1 MLVAAAPTTRKHVSA
16 MMVIALGK
24 PYALPFHEHDHFPDN
39 WALIKAAE
47 QIWPGNLPRDF
58 WIMIR
63 LD

>member
-1 MLVAAAPTTRKHVSA
+1 
-16 MMVIALGK
+16 MVIALVK
-24 PYALPFHEHDHFPDN
+24 PYSLPFHEHDHFPDN
-39 WALIKAAE
+39 WALIKAAD